1 MVRSCFTNLDATI
14 FTKGIR
20 IGSDATLQNLVGVKV
35 RELSRYLF
43 LAGALPFLVLGT
55 AHAVHTP
62 RLPTERKGLSPSDPS
77 LAEAM
82 ARSRVLL
89 TRRTDM
95 WRAWVGF
102 NFSHSLG
109 ILLFGAVVVLVG
121 RTPVS
126 FGQNA
131 AIFLPLAVVVSLA
144 YLGLGLAYWFRTP
157 LIGITVSLALF
168 SAAGALYLAGRG

>member
-1 MVRSCFTNLDATI
+1 VEVR
-14 FTKGIR
+14 
-20 IGSDATLQNLVGVKV
+20 V

-43 LAGALPFLVLGT
+43 LAGALPFLLLGT

-62 RLPTERKGLSPSDPS
+62 RLPSERKGLSPSDPG

-89 TRRTDM
+89 TGRTDM

-102 NFSHSLG
+102 NLSHSLG
-109 ILLFGAVVVLVG
+109 VLLFGVVVVLVG
-121 RTPVS
+121 RTPVA

-131 AIFLPLAVVVSLA
+131 VIFLPLAVVVSLA

-157 LIGITVSLALF
+157 LIGISLSLVLF